1 MQQAQTVRKF
11 ATSST
16 RHVKNVLNRFEDYK
30 NYKNTGDKSYIIQY
44 ISNRFNYIKQSES
57 NPTAERLEEL
67 KEEASKF
74 IIDDV
79 NKKFENADNY
89 EKLGEFIENFNSP
102 IYYINKYKTFTA
114 NILNLNF
121 KSLNDIQFNADF
133 FKTYG
138 LSERVIYDNARF
150 YLDIDISS
158 KDLKDDDENSDEIAL
173 RELKNKIVEL
183 YLFIKSINKNVNI
196 FGVIELNGDMNIY
209 PSKNAYNVLV
219 QFLNDFIKLYNFAP
233 AYNTEEGFKKLLSC
247 HIYISGVSVDRIQQ
261 RLYMK
266 QQFAGCL
273 GFDVSVYSDGQHLF
287 RHPLSGKGNRPAN
300 RNLLNYLSNPNN
312 VEYFKNMHICPTSED
327 VYLDLST
334 YITPETKQA
343 ERREIVKQNR
353 EYVKFKQLDISGRC
367 SIFRFVKI
375 GNEIHDLMTESQ
387 DELDEHGNIIK
398 NGLNHFELSQ
408 ALKRFERLP
417 LSYEEFKGEV
427 KKLRSDV
434 DANDSDYF
442 DKFESK
448 ILYIQDYTQIKI
460 LYNLA
465 KWTNEKLEEIA
476 EELKNKPEDQNLKQ
490 LQNEA
495 ININNIIY
503 NYINKYAKFDFVR
516 HNFFNADN
524 VVYNPID
531 GTTSKK
537 YMLMYNCYNNSDGS
551 IVYLGNSET
560 EPEIF
565 KTVNVFKNRFHLS
578 GTVANEIHDSLT
590 YFDNHRDFA
599 FMRLEANYEALP
611 NSTKTELQNNI
622 NDFLELYKSTFER
635 NEDYLFTLGF
645 YASKLTFKNNVRKGI
660 INQKAN
666 GEISGMNSLKTFMN
680 DLVKKFINIKSPSS
694 KDLTEVLNGTFLNAH
709 LTVIE
714 ELPFQ
719 NKQADAL
726 IEQLKRF
733 SNVAEASINEKF
745 EKPRDIINKTNFI
758 LNTNHDVSNYY
769 AFASNAEPLAKRFR
783 ICTRKSINIHDKNIS
798 SILDKVNPDNIMACY
813 TLYKYLYNNNDL
825 INYFNDHRDDIDPTT
840 QIYLSSAINKSDSV
854 EKIITNYD
862 FEAFKDWFKSSF
874 VSSSSH
880 QIKIKELTKY
890 FSIQTNNQKLQ
901 SKYFKA
907 ELIRN
912 QFCTALK
919 DGHIKISDDQMKLLY
934 DYYFEYDEPEEVKE
948 IQI

>member
-44 ISNRFNYIKQSES
+44 ISNRFNYIKQGES
-57 NPTAERLEEL
+57 NPTAEKLEEL

-89 EKLGEFIENFNSP
+89 EKLGEFLDNFNSP

-121 KSLNDIQFNADF
+121 KSLNDIQFNAEF

-183 YLFIKSINKNVNI
+183 YLFIKSINKNANI

-209 PSKNAYNVLV
+209 PSQNAYDVLLK
-219 QFLNDFIKLYNFAP
+219 FGCDFMDKYNLATAF
-233 AYNTEEGFKKLLSC
+233 NNEEGFKKLLSC
-247 HIYISGVSVDRIQQ
+247 HIYISGVCVDRIQQ

-266 QQFAGCL
+266 QKFAGCL

-287 RHPLSGKGNRPAN
+287 RHPLSGKGNRSAN
-300 RNLLNYLSNPNN
+300 RQLLQKLAEGWT
-312 VEYFKNMHICPTSED
+312 EYFKNMHICPTSDD
-327 VYLDLST
+327 VYFDLSPL
-334 YITPETKQA
+334 ITPETKQA
-343 ERREIVKQNR
+343 ERRETVKQNR

-375 GNEIHDLMTESQ
+375 GNQIHDLMTESQ

-448 ILYIQDYTQIKI
+448 ILYVQDYTQIKI

-465 KWTNEKLEEIA
+465 KWTNEKLGEIA
-476 EELKNKPEDQNLKQ
+476 EALKKQKDNAELKQ

-516 HNFFNADN
+516 HNFFNVDN
-524 VVYNPID
+524 VIYNPID

-551 IVYLGNSET
+551 IVYLGNSEI
-560 EPEIF
+560 EPEIY
-565 KTVNVFKNRFHLS
+565 KSVNIFKNRFHLS
-578 GTVANEIHDSLT
+578 GTLASEIHESLT
-590 YFDNHRDFA
+590 YFDNHRDFKN
-599 FMRLEANYEALP
+599 MRLMTRYENLP
-611 NSTKTELQNNI
+611 TSTKTELEKNI
-622 NDFLELYKSTFER
+622 NDFLEIYKLTFER

-680 DLVKKFINIKSPSS
+680 DLIKKFITVTSPSS
-694 KDLTEVLNGTFLNAH
+694 KDLTEVLNGAFVDAH
-709 LTVIE
+709 LTVVE

-719 NKQADAL
+719 NKQADAF

-733 SNVAEASINEKF
+733 SNVAEASINKKHENAR
-745 EKPRDIINKTNFI
+745 EIINKTNFI

-769 AFASNAEPLAKRFR
+769 AFASNAQPLQKRFR
-783 ICTRKSINIHDKNIS
+783 ICTRKSINTNDKNIS
-798 SILDKVNPDNIMACY
+798 SILDKVNPNNEMACCA
-813 TLYKYLYNNNDL
+813 LYKYLYNNNDL

-840 QIYLSSAINKSDSV
+840 QIYLASAINKNDTV

-874 VSSSSH
+874 VSSSTWK
-880 QIKIKELTKY
+880 IKIKELTKY
-890 FSIQTNNQKLQ
+890 FSIQTNNPKLQ

-912 QFCTALK
+912 QFCTATA
-919 DGHIKISDDQMKLLY
+919 DGKIKINLDQMKSLY
-934 DYYFEYDEPEEVKE
+934 DYYFEYDELEEVKE